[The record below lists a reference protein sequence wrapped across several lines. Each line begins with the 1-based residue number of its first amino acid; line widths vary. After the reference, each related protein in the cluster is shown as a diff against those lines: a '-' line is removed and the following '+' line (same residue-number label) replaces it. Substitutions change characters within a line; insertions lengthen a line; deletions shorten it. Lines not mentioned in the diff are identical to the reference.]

1 MTLRFTREELYR
13 LVWSNPM
20 SSIAKELG
28 VSDVGLA
35 KACKRADIPLPGL
48 GHWAK
53 VQHGHEMK
61 RPALP
66 PAPTGQSDIVTISP
80 GQRRLRPDDLPED
93 IRELVAREATPET
106 KVDVIKTL
114 ANPYPLVRSW
124 LREAPKKQD
133 QSTVVGS
140 SDRQPV
146 AKTERRRL
154 RILSSLLSALEVRGH
169 QILANRSDPRS
180 VSLIIAGEKVEFSLT
195 ERLRQVKEELSE
207 RERLS
212 PLNYGQTF
220 RFVYKPTGE
229 LILKIQSLVGAGIRT
244 GWRDRPEKPLEGELN
259 RIIAG
264 LLVASAVVR
273 KQRLERE
280 EAERRWQDME
290 RQRLE
295 AAEAQRR
302 ETQRRNEL
310 MSQVTRWRQAEEI
323 RHYIKAVRSLL
334 NNGSAGIGVESA
346 DEWASWAS
354 KVADEID
361 PLTHPEGRP

>member
-1 MTLRFTREELYR
+1 MTLSFTREELYN
-13 LVWSNPM
+13 LLWSKSM
-20 SSIAKELG
+20 SSLAKELG

-53 VQHGHEMK
+53 VQHGHKMN

-93 IRELVAREATPET
+93 IRQLVAREATPEAT
-106 KVDVIKTL
+106 VDVIKTL
-114 ANPYPLVRSW
+114 ANPHPLVRSW

-133 QSTVVGS
+133 HSTIVAS
-140 SDRQPV
+140 ADRQPIT
-146 AKTERRRL
+146 KTERCRL
-154 RILSSLLSALEVRGH
+154 RILSSLLRALEVRGH
-169 QILANRSDPRS
+169 QILANKSDPRS

-195 ERLRQVKEELSE
+195 ERLRQVKKELSE

-212 PLNYGQTF
+212 PLNFGQTF

-229 LILKIQSLVGAGIRT
+229 LILKIQSLAGAGIRT
-244 GWRDRPEKPLEGELN
+244 GWRDRPGKPLEEELN

-273 KQRLERE
+273 KQRLDSEETERQWQERE
-280 EAERRWQDME
+280 K
-290 RQRLE
+290 QRLE
-295 AAEAQRR
+295 AAEAQCK

-310 MSQVTRWRQAEEI
+310 MSLVTRWRQADEI
-323 RHYIKAVRSLL
+323 RHYIQAVRSLPD
-334 NNGSAGIGVESA
+334 SAR
-346 DEWASWAS
+346 DETEVKRTDDWATWASR
-354 KVADEID
+354 VADEID
-361 PLTHPEGRP
+361 PLTSPHR